1 MKSTFTVAAIAAL
14 CSYGSAKEIEM
25 DAENDASLYRSGI
38 MHEKIMHTK
47 EVRELVPAHQC
58 QGFIL
63 LTFEITDLLG

>member
-25 DAENDASLYRSGI
+25 DAEKDASLYRSGI

-47 EVRELVPAHQC
+47 EVREQAPVPSMPGGGIAD
-58 QGFIL
+58 I
-63 LTFEITDLLG
+63 